1 MTGRRPV
8 SRSQRVFPSLAI
20 TTIMKRNLLFTA
32 VITLVLFSGITSAK
46 EMVVTDVASR
56 QVHVDTPVKR
66 MILGE
71 GRQIYLLGVLQPKN
85 PFNGVVGWREDLSQA
100 DPETYAAY
108 AEKFPELKDIP
119 TFGGFKDGTF
129 DVEQAA
135 SLKPDVVFMNIE
147 AQTATEDAGYE
158 DKLAALGIPIV
169 YVDFRENPIKD
180 TPASIRLMGKLL
192 DKEDEAERFINF
204 SNQQMARVTD
214 VIEQAAPERPRV
226 FIDRAGGYSDDCCM
240 SFGPHN
246 FGDYVRIAG
255 GQNIAD
261 DIIPSTFGTL
271 NPEQIIASNPQ
282 QVVVTGGDWE
292 AYVPGGA
299 WVGVGPGADLTEA
312 HRKLEAL
319 THRTAMTGIDAVKH
333 DRVHAIW
340 HQFYNSPYYFVAIQQ
355 LAKWFHPDLFK
366 DLDPDATMRELHER
380 FLPLT
385 YQPGYWV
392 SLEAEDE

>member
-1 MTGRRPV
+1 
-8 SRSQRVFPSLAI
+8 
-20 TTIMKRNLLFTA
+20 MKRHLLFTA
-32 VITLVLFSGITSAK
+32 FITFALLSCAAQAK
-46 EMVVTDVASR
+46 DVVVTDVAGR
-56 QVHVDTPVKR
+56 QVHIDTPIKR

-71 GRQIYLLGVLQPKN
+71 GRQIYLLSVLQPET
-85 PFNGVVGWREDLSQA
+85 PFEGVVGWREDLAQA
-100 DPETYAAY
+100 DPETYDAY
-108 AEKFPELKDIP
+108 AARFPELKKIP

-147 AQTATEDAGYE
+147 AKTATEDAGYE
-158 DKLAALGIPIV
+158 AKLAALGIPIV
-169 YVDFRENPIKD
+169 YVDFREDPIKD
-180 TPASIRLMGKLL
+180 TPASIRLMGRLL
-192 DKEDEAERFINF
+192 DKEDKAERFIDF

-214 VIEQAAPERPRV
+214 VIEKARPERPRV

-261 DIIPSTFGTL
+261 DIIPTTFGTL
-271 NPEQIIASNPQ
+271 NPEQIIASNPE

-299 WVGVGPGADLTEA
+299 WVGVGPGADTA
-312 HRKLEAL
+312 QARRKLEAL
-319 THRTAMTGIDAVKH
+319 THRTAMTGIDAVRQ
-333 DRVHAIW
+333 DQVHAIW

-355 LAKWFHPDLFK
+355 LAKWFHPELFE

-392 SLEAEDE
+392 SLEAGHE